1 LEKPVTQPG
10 LLATLLIA
18 CPDQKGLVAA
28 VAGFLAQHDANI
40 VDFREHV
47 ATGSGVFFARVVFE
61 LSGLAIAREEVVPA
75 FTPLARRFEMTWSL
89 YFSDQPKR
97 MGVLVSKYD
106 HCLYDLLIRHKAGE
120 LAIEIP
126 LIISNHPDL
135 ERVAT
140 FFGIPFHHVPVGD
153 GGKAAQEAHMLKL
166 LAESDVE
173 FVVMA
178 RYMQILSADFLSH
191 YPHRVINI
199 HHSFL
204 PAFIGGK
211 PYHQAYERGVKLIG
225 ATAHYATQDLDEGPI
240 IEQDVVPVGHSETVD
255 DLIRKGRDI
264 ERVVL
269 ARAVRLHAENRILVT
284 GRRTVVFS

>member
-1 LEKPVTQPG
+1 MSRSSLQ
-10 LLATLLIA
+10 ATLLVS

-28 VAGFLAQHDANI
+28 ISGFLAQHDANI

-47 ATGSGVFFARVVFE
+47 SAGQHFFARVVFE
-61 LSGLAIAREEVVPA
+61 LEGLAIARDEVSPA
-75 FTPLARRFEMTWSL
+75 FAPLARRFDMAWSL

-97 MGVLVSKYD
+97 MGLLVSKYD
-106 HCLYDLLIRHKAGE
+106 HCLYDLLLRHKAGE
-120 LAIEIP
+120 LNVEIP
-126 LIISNHPDL
+126 LIVSNHPDL

-140 FFGIPFHHVPVGD
+140 FFGIPYHHVPAAE
-153 GGKAAQEAHMLKL
+153 GGKAAQEVRILEL
-166 LAESDVE
+166 LAAADVD

-178 RYMQILSADFLSH
+178 RYMQILTPEFLMH

-211 PYHQAYERGVKLIG
+211 PYHQAFDRGVKLIG
-225 ATAHYATQDLDEGPI
+225 ATAHYATEDLDEGPI
-240 IEQDVVPVGHSETVD
+240 IEQDVVRVSHGEGPD
-255 DLIRKGRDI
+255 DLVQKGRDV

-269 ARAVRLHAENRILVT
+269 ARAVRLHAENRILVS

>member
-1 LEKPVTQPG
+1 MER
-10 LLATLLIA
+10 LLATLLIS
-18 CPDQKGLVAA
+18 CPDQKGLVA
-28 VAGFLAQHDANI
+28 VVSGFLAQHDANI

-47 ATGSGVFFARVVFE
+47 SQDGQGFFARVDFE
-61 LSGLAIAREEVVPA
+61 LSGLAIARDEVAPA
-75 FTPLARRFEMTWSL
+75 FAPLARRFDMNWTL

-97 MGVLVSKYD
+97 MGLLVSKYE
-106 HCLYDLLIRHKAGE
+106 HCLYDLLIRHKGGE
-120 LAIEIP
+120 LNVEIP
-126 LIISNHPDL
+126 LIISNHPDM
-135 ERVAT
+135 RPVAE
-140 FFGIPFHHVPVGD
+140 FFGIPFHHVSGAN
-153 GGKAAQEAHMLKL
+153 GKEAQEAEILRL
-166 LAESDVE
+166 LAEARVD

-178 RYMQILSADFLSH
+178 RYMQILTANFLAR
-191 YPHRVINI
+191 YPSRVINI

-225 ATAHYATQDLDEGPI
+225 ATAHYATEDLDEGPI
-240 IEQDVVPVGHSETVD
+240 IDQDVVRVSHVETVD

-269 ARAVRLHAENRILVT
+269 ARAVRLHAENRILVS

>member
-1 LEKPVTQPG
+1 MMDR
-10 LLATLLIA
+10 LLATLLIT

-28 VAGFLAQHDANI
+28 ISGFLAQHDANI

-47 ATGSGVFFARVVFE
+47 SPDGQGFFARVVFE
-61 LSGLAIAREEVVPA
+61 LSGLAIARDEVGPA
-75 FTPLARRFEMTWSL
+75 FAPLARRFDMAWAL

-97 MGVLVSKYD
+97 MGLLVSKYE
-106 HCLYDLLIRHKAGE
+106 HCLFDLLIRHKGGE
-120 LAIEIP
+120 LPVDIP
-126 LIISNHPDL
+126 VIVSNHPDMQP
-135 ERVAT
+135 VAE
-140 FFGIPFHHVPVGD
+140 FFGIPYHHVPGD
-153 GGKAAQEAHMLKL
+153 AGKAAQEARILEI
-166 LAESDVE
+166 LAEARVD

-178 RYMQILSADFLSH
+178 RYMQILSAEFLKQ

-225 ATAHYATQDLDEGPI
+225 ATAHYATEELDEGPI
-240 IEQDVVPVGHSETVD
+240 IEQDVVRVTHGETVD

-264 ERVVL
+264 ERIVL

-284 GRRTVVFS
+284 GRRTVVFA

>member
-1 LEKPVTQPG
+1 LEPFVTEVG
-10 LLATLLIA
+10 LRATLQIS

-47 ATGSGVFFARVVFE
+47 AVGSQVFFARVVFE
-61 LSGLAIAREEVVPA
+61 LSGLAIAREEVAPA
-75 FTPLARRFEMTWSL
+75 FAPLARRFEMTWSL

-120 LAIEIP
+120 LAIDIP
-126 LIISNHPDL
+126 LIVSNHPDL

-140 FFGIPFHHVPVGD
+140 YFGIPFHSVPVAE
-153 GGKAAQEAHMLKL
+153 GGKPAQEAQMLAL
-166 LAESDVE
+166 LAAANVE

-178 RYMQILSADFLSH
+178 RYMQILSAEFLGH

-240 IEQDVVPVGHSETVD
+240 IEQDVVPVGHAETVE

>member
-1 LEKPVTQPG
+1 MSLH
-10 LLATLLIA
+10 ATLLIS

-28 VAGFLAQHDANI
+28 VSGFLAQHDANI

-47 ATGSGVFFARVVFE
+47 SPEARQFFARVVFE
-61 LSGLAIAREEVVPA
+61 LDGLVIARDEVAPA
-75 FTPLARRFEMTWSL
+75 FTPLARRFDMTWVL
-89 YFSDQPKR
+89 YFSDEPKR
-97 MGVLVSKYD
+97 MALLVSKYD
-106 HCLYDLLIRHKAGE
+106 HCLYDLLIRHRAGE
-120 LAIEIP
+120 LPVEIP
-126 LIISNHPDL
+126 LIVSNHPDL
-135 ERVAT
+135 EPVAR
-140 FFGIPFHHVPVGD
+140 FFGVPYHHVGAEQ
-153 GGKAAQEAHMLKL
+153 GKAAQEARILEL
-166 LAESDVE
+166 LADARTD

-178 RYMQILSADFLSH
+178 RYMQILTGEFLSH

-204 PAFIGGK
+204 PAFVGGK

-225 ATAHYATQDLDEGPI
+225 ATAHYATEDLDEGPI
-240 IEQDVVPVGHSETVD
+240 IDQDVVRVSHGETVD